1 MTRVAP
7 PEPPSPI
14 FRPPASPP
22 PAPHAMTSQEQAQD
36 GRSRSRLAA
45 RAAWVRGGVEEQA
58 QDGPLTVPLP
68 VQARN
73 RGAAAPPP
81 TSASAAAVCSVA
93 GLTFSGLPAPL
104 ADRAADEI

>member
-22 PAPHAMTSQEQAQD
+22 PPAPHAMTSQ
-36 GRSRSRLAA
+36 
-45 RAAWVRGGVEEQA
+45 EQA